1 MPKDTFLNLP
11 PTRQKEIEQL
21 LLEIFYNR
29 PVSQVKVTEIVERME
44 MSRGAF
50 YKYFEDLNDA
60 YHYTLAQNAKIIRH
74 DILRCIDD
82 NQEDFFVGIEHYLA
96 KCGQLKPNTRYWR
109 RINLLTR
116 SNSELAVREIS
127 PGNTTAFVDRVIE
140 VIRKNQF
147 NIRDDNEMISF
158 LYFILE
164 IIIDSLTAMVVNHW
178 DSDQLLTDFRYKR
191 KWLVGNLG

>member
-60 YHYTLAQNAKIIRH
+60 YHYTLAQNAKIISH

>member
-1 MPKDTFLNLP
+1 MPKETFLNLP

-116 SNSELAVREIS
+116 SNAELAVREIS
-127 PGNTTAFVDRVIE
+127 PGKTTAFVDRVIA

-178 DSDQLLTDFRYKR
+178 NSDQLLTDFRYKR

>member
-1 MPKDTFLNLP
+1 MPKETFLNLP
-11 PTRQKEIEQL
+11 ATRQKEIEQL

-60 YHYTLAQNAKIIRH
+60 YHYTLAQNSKIIRH
-74 DILRCIDD
+74 DILRSIDE
-82 NQEDFFVGIEHYLA
+82 NQEDFFAGIEHYLA
-96 KCGQLKPNTRYWR
+96 WCGKLKPNTRYWR

-116 SNSELAVREIS
+116 SNAELAVREIQ
-127 PGNTTAFVDRVIE
+127 PGQTTAFVDRVIE

-147 NIRDDNEMISF
+147 NIQDDDEMISF

-178 DSDQLLTDFRYKR
+178 DSTQLLQDFRYKR

>member
-1 MPKDTFLNLP
+1 MPKETFLNLP